1 MEKFKN
7 YIIGLELSDWGS
19 YASLI
24 GLIISVITFIFVYL
38 IKKRLKA
45 KVRIPELLEEL
56 NTVCSSISN
65 FIGSNGVNDKLIL
78 YKNLVEC
85 KSLINS
91 LSVYT
96 DKETIAEINKL
107 KSKIRTK
114 NNFCFK
120 YIFTCKKNI
129 TDFAEKD
136 IEEVYIGIN
145 AIMSN
150 VSQQLKN
157 MRIE

>member
-1 MEKFKN
+1 M
-7 YIIGLELSDWGS
+7 
-19 YASLI
+19 
-24 GLIISVITFIFVYL
+24 
-38 IKKRLKA
+38 
-45 KVRIPELLEEL
+45 
-56 NTVCSSISN
+56 
-65 FIGSNGVNDKLIL
+65 NDKLIL

-157 MRIE
+157 MRIEECLKIKIIN

>member
-65 FIGSNGVNDKLIL
+65 FIG
-78 YKNLVEC
+78 
-85 KSLINS
+85 
-91 LSVYT
+91 
-96 DKETIAEINKL
+96 
-107 KSKIRTK
+107 
-114 NNFCFK
+114 
-120 YIFTCKKNI
+120 
-129 TDFAEKD
+129 
-136 IEEVYIGIN
+136 
-145 AIMSN
+145 
-150 VSQQLKN
+150 
-157 MRIE
+157 